1 MYTLKKI
8 KIGGTK
14 EKSNRGTDERRNE
27 QRNRGVKEQR
37 NKETVERGN
46 GGTEERRNGG
56 TEEQRN
62 GATFRTEEQKDDL
75 TDVIKCILGFHVTS
89 EETKIK
95 NFEFS
100 PSSSKSH
107 F

>member
-1 MYTLKKI
+1 MN
-8 KIGGTK
+8 GGTN
-14 EKSNRGTDERRNE
+14 SGTEERTA
-27 QRNRGVKEQR
+27 EQR
-37 NKETVERGN
+37 NKETGN
-46 GGTEERRNGG
+46 GGTEQQSNSPY
-56 TEEQRN
+56 
-62 GATFRTEEQKDDL
+62 RTEKKDDL
-75 TDVIKCILGFHVTS
+75 TDAIKCILGFHVTS